1 MYRTVKLFLNM
12 GGVSGHKRSDQP
24 RVVRTP
30 QVINAVR
37 SIINRNSVRKQ
48 EILAQERDIAPRTM
62 NRLIKLDLGLRAF
75 KRQTGQRLTVA
86 LKENREK
93 KSRRLLSE
101 VKNVTKKSS
110 LQIKLYYNSG
120 TLLM

>member
-1 MYRTVKLFLNM
+1 M